1 MAKFIWSFG
10 PEVWDIG
17 AGLGLH
23 NLGIQTTA
31 NDSHSLQS
39 VHSTPI
45 AIQQIETTFGLVG
58 FSAGT
63 QFRLPPGLNV
73 VRGDFGDNTLSG
85 TTGRDLIYGDRGMDI
100 LSGGGGPDI
109 LVGGRDAD
117 TYQISVFD
125 DGNDVIAD
133 FGNAPIINGA
143 FGSSGLDQIQLTGY
157 GSTTEAMHSIDIEI
171 SGDDLII
178 YYADPSAPGQS
189 GFVTVHNHFL
199 SPKFGI
205 EEVRFGTDPSDP
217 VFHVSNLSG
226 DNFTYSVHSGPDQGG
241 EDIVLGTHN
250 GEEIYGGIGNDIYY
264 GGAGVD
270 HFMFHD
276 EEEHGGG
283 DDIILDF
290 NVGEDKID
298 FTDIKTLDI
307 NGVAVADNAYG
318 NAVITTVYGTIE
330 LAGVTTA
337 EVDNGIFEFF

>member
-1 MAKFIWSFG
+1 MAKFLWPFG
-10 PEVWDIG
+10 SEFWE
-17 AGLGLH
+17 AGTALDLY
-23 NLGIQTTA
+23 NLNIQATP
-31 NDSHSLQS
+31 NDNRPLQDAQ
-39 VHSTPI
+39 STPF
-45 AIQQIETTFGLVG
+45 AIQQIETTFGQVG
-58 FSAGT
+58 FSGGA

-73 VRGDFGDNTLSG
+73 VRGDFGNNTLDGSV
-85 TTGRDLIYGDRGMDI
+85 GRDLIYGDRGMDI
-100 LSGGGGPDI
+100 LNGGGGPDI
-109 LVGGRDAD
+109 LIGGRDAD

-143 FGSSGLDQIQLTGY
+143 FGSSGLDQIQLSGY

-171 SGDDLII
+171 LGDDLII
-178 YYADPSAPGQS
+178 YYDDPSTPGQS

-241 EDIVLGTHN
+241 EDIVLGTHS

-264 GGAGVD
+264 GGAGAD

-307 NGVAVADNAYG
+307 DGVDVADNSYG

-337 EVDNGIFEFF
+337 EIDAGIFEFF